1 MSQGCNCMDLKMGSN
16 FIYVSTTDEIWDHSA
31 DYSGVY
37 LALVNTFLFNKTIK
51 ELQKYIL
58 WWFVIVRSSTNTFPS
73 WQIFSGCENSVKT
86 YMLLVSLSALCLE
99 YGPVPSQILGSFEF
113 LSLSAFFYCHICIIW
128 IFYMYRIWFYL
139 HATLGCANF
148 GSYGGKGSSLCSW
161 FIYITKNGYP
171 YTYTNVFRRTQM

>member
-1 MSQGCNCMDLKMGSN
+1 M
-16 FIYVSTTDEIWDHSA
+16 
-31 DYSGVY
+31 
-37 LALVNTFLFNKTIK
+37 NTFLFNKSIK

-58 WWFVIVRSSTNTFPS
+58 WWFVIVRSSTNTCPS

-86 YMLLVSLSALCLE
+86 YMLLVSVSALCPE
-99 YGPVPSQILGSFEF
+99 YGPAPSQILGSSEF

-139 HATLGCANF
+139 HATLGTRSGCRGGCANF
-148 GSYGGKGSSLCSW
+148 GSYGGKECGSSLCSW

-171 YTYTNVFRRTQM
+171 YTFTNVFRRT